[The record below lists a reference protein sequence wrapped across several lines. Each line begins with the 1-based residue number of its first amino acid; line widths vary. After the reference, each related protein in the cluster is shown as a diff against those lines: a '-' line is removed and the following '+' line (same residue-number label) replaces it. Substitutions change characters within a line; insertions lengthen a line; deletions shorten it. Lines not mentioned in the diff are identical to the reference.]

1 MYDDTTETRCPGSF
15 VMQSHNMR
23 GGGQSGLSDRRRR
36 MLWLDFF
43 EFMRILTLVSAG
55 FLLGE
60 VHV

>member
-1 MYDDTTETRCPGSF
+1 
-15 VMQSHNMR
+15 MQSHNMR